1 MLTSQT
7 GTTAQSLIGA
17 LLDARR
23 VELGL
28 LEGLGDAQLL
38 GVRGHFLEPPI
49 WEMGH
54 VGWFQEYW
62 LLRRLDGA
70 GPLLSGADG
79 IYDAFNVSYTRRWD
93 HAFPSRAETLAYITT
108 VLERSVARLE
118 SREPDG
124 DDTYF
129 YTLVAQ
135 HEDMHAE
142 NLTVIL
148 QTLGHARPPALVAAG
163 APPTV
168 DPAFRRHDVAV
179 PGGTFMLGASPDEPF
194 VFDNEKWAHPVEVA
208 PFRIAATPVTNEEF
222 QAFVEDGGYR
232 RRECW
237 GRRGWDWR
245 RREGAEHPL
254 FWRRVGH
261 RWFEQRFNLF
271 VPLDP
276 WHPVVHVSWYEA
288 EAFCRWAGRRLP
300 TEAEWEMAATFDPAT
315 GTKRRFPWGDSPPT
329 PERANLDSVHA
340 ETLDVRALPAGD
352 SPVGCRQ
359 MIGNVWEWVADTF
372 EPYPGF
378 VCDPYKEYSAPYFGD
393 KKVLKGG
400 CWATRSRVIRAT
412 WRNFFKRQ
420 RRNVLAGFRTVV
432 SSSDEARA
440 R

>member
-148 QTLGHARPPALVAAG
+148 QTLGHAWPRA
-163 APPTV
+163 
-168 DPAFRRHDVAV
+168 
-179 PGGTFMLGASPDEPF
+179 
-194 VFDNEKWAHPVEVA
+194 
-208 PFRIAATPVTNEEF
+208 
-222 QAFVEDGGYR
+222 R
-232 RRECW
+232 RRPWIPRSAGTTSPCPAAPSCSAPVPTSRSSSTTRS
-237 GRRGWDWR
+237 GRIRSRSRRSGSR
-245 RREGAEHPL
+245 RR
-254 FWRRVGH
+254 R
-261 RWFEQRFNLF
+261 
-271 VPLDP
+271 
-276 WHPVVHVSWYEA
+276 
-288 EAFCRWAGRRLP
+288 
-300 TEAEWEMAATFDPAT
+300 
-315 GTKRRFPWGDSPPT
+315 
-329 PERANLDSVHA
+329 
-340 ETLDVRALPAGD
+340 
-352 SPVGCRQ
+352 
-359 MIGNVWEWVADTF
+359 
-372 EPYPGF
+372 
-378 VCDPYKEYSAPYFGD
+378 
-393 KKVLKGG
+393 
-400 CWATRSRVIRAT
+400 
-412 WRNFFKRQ
+412 
-420 RRNVLAGFRTVV
+420 
-432 SSSDEARA
+432 
-440 R
+440 